1 MPSTT
6 TRYNLPFY
14 LLQPNDCIGDSI
26 GYLNSNTQN
35 TLTLVDTASASI
47 INKFTATGSVVQ
59 SVFNSTAA
67 TTIYSP
73 AKNTLS
79 VITDLN
85 TSITT
90 KYANSKILVR
100 YVLCNSTFVGFY
112 GVARGGTGIGGFTA
126 NDPAGNYT
134 NIPNVLTM
142 GWDNGNSN
150 YSGLRNT
157 TVEYLD
163 SPAQPAGTVLT
174 YAPTAGSTWS
184 NGTTSTAYKVY
195 LNRRGSDAAM
205 FGTSSMTLTEIAP

>member
-6 TRYNLPFY
+6 TSSNLPFY

-26 GYLNSNTQN
+26 GYLNANTQN
-35 TLTLVDTASASI
+35 TLTLVNTASASI
-47 INKFTATGSVVQ
+47 INKFTVTGSVVQ
-59 SVFNSTAA
+59 TVFNSTAA
-67 TTIYSP
+67 TTTYSP

-90 KYANSKILVR
+90 KYTNSKILVR
-100 YVLCNSTFVGFY
+100 YVLTNSTYVGFY

-126 NDPAGNYT
+126 NDAGGNYL

-142 GWDNGNSN
+142 AWDGINS
-150 YSGLRNT
+150 YGSLRNT
-157 TVEYLD
+157 AVEYID
-163 SPAQPAGTVLT
+163 SPAQPAGTVLQ

-195 LNRRGSDAAM
+195 LNRRGSDASM